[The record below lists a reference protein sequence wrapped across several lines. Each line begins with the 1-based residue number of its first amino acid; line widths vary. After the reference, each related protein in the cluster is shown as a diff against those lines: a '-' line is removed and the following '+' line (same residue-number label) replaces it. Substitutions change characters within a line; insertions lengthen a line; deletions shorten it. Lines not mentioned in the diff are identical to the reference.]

1 MKIYKDGKLVE
12 RVSRNDLK
20 NTFSPKH
27 HKPAYRPG
35 YKQKYINQ
43 IKTNKGLLIAIGIL
57 LALLFALCL
66 GFDLRVKSLKKEQAQ
81 VQKQLDT
88 GLTVIDGYLEYV
100 QQLESELASC
110 TAKLPKPKV
119 STGKVSYYSHDGCI
133 GCSPNQT
140 MANGQP
146 FDENAMTLAHNGI
159 PLNTMVEV
167 KNLDNGKTITAK
179 VTDRHGADNAKYGYR
194 IADLSKG
201 LYLALGAKTDVST
214 IQFVWY

>member
-1 MKIYKDGKLVE
+1 MLKIKLNGKTIE
-12 RVSRNDLK
+12 KISRNDLK

-27 HKPAYRPG
+27 HKPVYRPG
-35 YKQKYINQ
+35 YKGKYLAQ
-43 IKTNKGLLIAIGIL
+43 VKTNKGLLLAIGIL
-57 LALLFALCL
+57 LAFIFALCL
-66 GFDLRVKSLKKEQAQ
+66 GFNLRVQSLKKEQSQ
-81 VQKQLDT
+81 IQKQLHT

-100 QQLESELASC
+100 EQLESGLASC
-110 TAKLPKPKV
+110 SAKLPKPKV

-179 VTDRHGADNAKYGYR
+179 VTDRGGFNRYNR
-194 IADLSKG
+194 VADLSKG
-201 LYLALGAKTDVST
+201 LYLALGAKTDVSN
-214 IQFVWY
+214 IQFIWY